1 MLAQGEF
8 VYEVYA
14 VLIHNGGAFGGHY
27 FAYIKSQSDKKWYN
41 FNDSSV
47 SPISDEDI
55 QKTFGGDGMPNTAY
69 MLLYRKVTNESE
81 INETHPPEIF
91 AA

>member
-27 FAYIKSQSDKKWYN
+27 FAYIKS
-41 FNDSSV
+41 
-47 SPISDEDI
+47 
-55 QKTFGGDGMPNTAY
+55 
-69 MLLYRKVTNESE
+69 
-81 INETHPPEIF
+81 
-91 AA
+91 